1 MGFTICILTNSESA
15 PRTRFRIYP
24 SHGQRSSFLHTAPNT
39 LVELHPCTMQPQ
51 CDSLSLC
58 LGTDT
63 KCADPHPIQM
73 APSKRRAGTTPQER
87 SAKRMQSAH
96 SSATILDVL
105 SSGSTP
111 SASPSNASPESSPM
125 HQSRPVLLRHHD
137 QGLRQTSPEQLLE
150 IKISN
155 VISSMCS
162 CSSKQSS
169 DGTAWAT
176 VGWHSAMQTDQ
187 LQRARE
193 DGCQTVAT
201 LSCISLVSMRTAAHA
216 MLLWTSF
223 LKAFAADFEKQPLPG
238 AGACP
243 TSNQDQ
249 FDSVEDATAFILM
262 VPIACFQLACKTW
275 ETFAPRSSELISL
288 LKDDSLTLG
297 QVETCFSTHLLLEA
311 ELLVLTV
318 LGWDITMML
327 PVDNIER
334 LLDNHPLM
342 PPNGIVALVKA
353 FSHPDKGMPD

>member
-1 MGFTICILTNSESA
+1 
-15 PRTRFRIYP
+15 
-24 SHGQRSSFLHTAPNT
+24 
-39 LVELHPCTMQPQ
+39 MQPQ
-51 CDSLSLC
+51 CDSLSLY

-63 KCADPHPIQM
+63 KRADPHPIQM

-96 SSATILDVL
+96 SSAASQDVL

-111 SASPSNASPESSPM
+111 SASPSNTSPESSPM
-125 HQSRPVLLRHHD
+125 HNSRPVLLRHHD
-137 QGLRQTSPEQLLE
+137 QGLRKTSPEQLLAD
-150 IKISN
+150 KISN
-155 VISSMCS
+155 VIKSTCS

-223 LKAFAADFEKQPLPG
+223 LKAFAPDFEKQPLPG
-238 AGACP
+238 ACP
-243 TSNQDQ
+243 TSNQEQ
-249 FDSVEDATAFILM
+249 FESVGDATAFIHM

-275 ETFAPRSSELISL
+275 ETFAPRSSGLIAM
-288 LKDDSLTLG
+288 LKDGSLG
-297 QVETCFSTHLLLEA
+297 QVAPKETCFSTHLLLEA
-311 ELLVLTV
+311 EVFVLSV
-318 LGWDITMML
+318 LGWDIIMML
-327 PVDNIER
+327 PIDNIER
-334 LLDNHPLM
+334 ILDNHPLTRT
-342 PPNGIVALVKA
+342 PDSIVALVKA
-353 FSHPDKGMPD
+353 FSRPDKHRCTCPTRQCLFV